1 MGKASST
8 QAGKIRKRLNDL
20 RKTLKDREAKLKVSE
35 LKSAKV
41 ASKFNNRESKL
52 KENELKIGKCW
63 SELKKHESFLSEL
76 ISKLDKHKNKLT
88 KFLPLHSNEKAA
100 VEAAVQSALNHE
112 DFPHPEPSSED
123 LLDDWFSG
131 ARR

>member
-1 MGKASST
+1 MGKDREIR
-8 QAGKIRKRLNDL
+8 AGKIRKM
-20 RKTLKDREAKLKVSE
+20 LKDREA
-35 LKSAKV
+35 
-41 ASKFNNRESKL
+41 KL

-88 KFLPLHSNEKAA
+88 KFLPLRSNEKAA
-100 VEAAVQSALNHE
+100 VEAAMQPALNHE
-112 DFPHPEPSSED
+112 DFPHPEPSSQD

-131 ARR
+131 ARRRRLCDRLAKLEDGFN

>member
-1 MGKASST
+1 MG
-8 QAGKIRKRLNDL
+8 
-20 RKTLKDREAKLKVSE
+20 
-35 LKSAKV
+35 
-41 ASKFNNRESKL
+41 L

-63 SELKKHESFLSEL
+63 SELKKHESFLSEV

-100 VEAAVQSALNHE
+100 VEAAMQSALNHE

-123 LLDDWFSG
+123 SFDIPAWSRRRRRLCDRLAKLEDGFR
-131 ARR
+131 ARD